1 MVSDSRLTNIPREAV
16 MTSQHLENNEGESP
30 ANPLDLDE
38 SGFMLNP
45 NRWNKSAARILAQ
58 MHDVG
63 ELTPDHWAI
72 IYYLR
77 EHHLSYGSLPPM
89 SQVCRT
95 RGLNSGAVE
104 HLFGGC
110 AMAWRVAGL
119 PNPGEEA
126 QAHMT

>member
-1 MVSDSRLTNIPREAV
+1 MVTEHPDTQGAA
-16 MTSQHLENNEGESP
+16 SP
-30 ANPLDLDE
+30 SSPLDLDE
-38 SGFMLNP
+38 SGFMRDP
-45 NRWNKSAARILAQ
+45 TRWNKSAARILAE

-63 ELTPDHWAI
+63 QLTPDHWAV

-77 EHHLSYGSLPPM
+77 EHRLSYGSLPPM

-104 HLFGGC
+104 SLFGGC
-110 AMAWRVAGL
+110 VQAWRVAGL

-126 QAHMT
+126 RAHMS

>member
-1 MVSDSRLTNIPREAV
+1 MST
-16 MTSQHLENNEGESP
+16 EGLDIQGS
-30 ANPLDLDE
+30 ASSTNPLALDE
-38 SGFMLNP
+38 SGFMRDP
-45 NRWNKSAARILAQ
+45 NRWNKSAARMLADI
-58 MHDVG
+58 HDVG
-63 ELTPDHWAI
+63 PLSPDHWAI

-104 HLFGGC
+104 RLFGGC
-110 AMAWRVAGL
+110 TQAWRVAGL

-126 QAHMT
+126 QTYMT